1 MLRRRCPTRARSWRS
16 RFRANSC
23 TKRWKRPCLALRRSR
38 MQASE
43 RPNLEQARFG
53 HRHAVV
59 LCQVGAVVC
68 ALPLEHVLETLRPLP
83 VEALA
88 GTARFIDGVSI
99 IRGSPVPVVD
109 LARLLGNV
117 TAEVRT
123 RLVVVRV
130 GERSAALSVERVLG
144 VRSLDSSTVSELPP
158 LLAGASSEV
167 ISAIGSLDARL
178 LLVLE
183 TSRVLPDASSAS
195 SREGEA

>member
-1 MLRRRCPTRARSWRS
+1 
-16 RFRANSC
+16 
-23 TKRWKRPCLALRRSR
+23 
-38 MQASE
+38 
-43 RPNLEQARFG
+43 
-53 HRHAVV
+53 
-59 LCQVGAVVC
+59 
-68 ALPLEHVLETLRPLP
+68 